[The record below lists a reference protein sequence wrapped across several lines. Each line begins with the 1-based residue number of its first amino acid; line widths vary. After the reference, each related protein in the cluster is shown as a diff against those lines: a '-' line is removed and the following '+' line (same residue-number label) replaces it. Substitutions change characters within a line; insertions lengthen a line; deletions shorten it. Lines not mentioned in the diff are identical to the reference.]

1 MTIILG
7 RGEIRGKD
15 AVAWLSADYA
25 MLAAGAV
32 LHLDSAEAWGAAI
45 WRIGPAAWRLHL
57 AGTERL
63 TAAEALAVGLAD
75 REVDPVE
82 WMAGRSEM
90 ALQSAAGLIRHQ
102 GGDALE
108 RAEFARLFAA
118 GEPQT
123 GLAAFLNKRRPEW
136 RRHDEPQ

>member
-1 MTIILG
+1 MTILVG

-25 MLAAGAV
+25 VLTADAV

-45 WRIGPAAWRLHL
+45 WRIGSAAWRLHL

-63 TAAEALAVGLAD
+63 TAGEALRAGLAD
-75 REVDPVE
+75 AEVDPIE
-82 WMAGRSEM
+82 WMAGRSGM
-90 ALQSAAGLIRHQ
+90 ALQSAAELIRHR

-118 GEPQT
+118 GEPQI